1 MPAGYGYKIPQK
13 RCVLMKIECNDIV
26 VFKTPDSVF
35 KSRVS
40 KVDGNVIKLF
50 EEDGS
55 YRQMARRDLVQMV
68 EKGFA
73 RINPVNNGDEGHDF
87 KAQPLSE

>member
-1 MPAGYGYKIPQK
+1 
-13 RCVLMKIECNDIV
+13 MKIECDDVV
-26 VFKTPDSVF
+26 VFKTPDQVF

-55 YRQMARRDLVQMV
+55 YRQMSRRNLEQMII
-68 EKGFA
+68 EGFA
-73 RINPVNNGDEGHDF
+73 HIEKPDI
-87 KAQPLSE
+87 

>member
-1 MPAGYGYKIPQK
+1 VNLQ
-13 RCVLMKIECNDIV
+13 CNDIL
-26 VFKTPDSVF
+26 VFKTPDRVF

-55 YRQMARRDLVQMV
+55 YRQMPRRVLQKMV
-68 EKGFA
+68 EQGFA
-73 RINPVNNGDEGHDF
+73 RIEKPDPG
-87 KAQPLSE
+87 Q

>member
-1 MPAGYGYKIPQK
+1 MNLQ
-13 RCVLMKIECNDIV
+13 CNDIL
-26 VFKTPDSVF
+26 VFKTPNGVF

-55 YRQMARRDLVQMV
+55 YRQMPIRDLQKMV
-68 EKGFA
+68 EQGFA
-73 RINPVNNGDEGHDF
+73 RIEKPNPG
-87 KAQPLSE
+87 Q